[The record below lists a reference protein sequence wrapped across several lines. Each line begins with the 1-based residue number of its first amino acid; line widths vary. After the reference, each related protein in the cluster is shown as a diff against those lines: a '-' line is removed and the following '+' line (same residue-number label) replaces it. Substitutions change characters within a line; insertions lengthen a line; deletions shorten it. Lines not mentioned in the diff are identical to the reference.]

1 MKRALSRGF
10 LILALGVM
18 VLSGLLHDA
27 RPGQAQTYPWEVDV
41 FFTPNLGLTPDYET
55 DTTALLDYTWP
66 TAPVINGATVPGA
79 PDDGYSVRFTRNVS
93 FTAGLYTF
101 TLIGDEGVNLYVDG
115 VHYIN
120 RWDNAAPA
128 TFTADV
134 QLSAGFHVIVVE
146 MEDTGGE
153 GRVALTWT
161 VVPPTAMP
169 PTLTPTSGPVYVPST
184 NAWNAEFFNNPDLSG
199 APVFIGVYPPSGLNL
214 NWGLGSPN
222 PAVPVDNFSARF
234 TRTINIPAEMPAGTY
249 RFYARADDAFRF
261 YINNNA
267 GTDYLLFDF
276 WGYKRNET
284 FTADYPLGPGSH
296 TFRFE
301 FQELTAD
308 AYVFLTWSPP
318 NAQNPI
324 LNPDGG
330 TGDTNNPN
338 EGFGLAACPYGSV
351 PGSPTV
357 PAGWPPVAGPSA
369 ICNDGWNSYSNNPN
383 GTCSWHGGV
392 RAWCI
397 GSPPSGATPLP
408 GVATLV
414 PGQPTLTPVPPAA
427 AGTVNVNILNF
438 RAGPSLQAEIIGKLN
453 RGFTYPIQGRT
464 PDSTWLYISVG
475 GRLGWVMGQYLAIEG
490 DLNAV
495 PVIPYES
502 AGIAP
507 TPTPTPLPQI
517 QLPDVNV
524 RGRTLANLVI
534 RSDPNRRA
542 ERLGVIPWNTE
553 VQIFGRDNGHAWY
566 LLNYNGIVGW
576 SYAPLIRLTLGAF
589 DDLPYLDGSVP
600 VFAPPPTEGIIA
612 QAFGNM
618 RIRSGPGLN
627 FPQISKAQWGTRVEV
642 LGRSPD
648 RQWLKI
654 RHGDVVG
661 WSAAAWYRIMQ
672 GSLADVPT
680 VTE

>member
-41 FFTPNLGLTPDYET
+41 FFTPNLGLTPYET

-324 LNPDGG
+324 LNPDGSG
-330 TGDTNNPN
+330 GVPGAQT
-338 EGFGLAACPYGSV
+338 SV
-351 PGSPTV
+351 PGAPT
-357 PAGWPPVAGPSA
+357 P
-369 ICNDGWNSYSNNPN
+369 
-383 GTCSWHGGV
+383 
-392 RAWCI
+392 
-397 GSPPSGATPLP
+397 TPLP
-408 GVATLV
+408 GA
-414 PGQPTLTPVPPAA
+414 PTLTPLPPAA